1 MAKKANAVLACMAS
15 RGKEVIIPLYS
26 ALVRLHL
33 EYYVQFWAP
42 HYNKNSE
49 VLETSPEKGSKA
61 MRGLEYKKYR
71 RS

>member
-1 MAKKANAVLACMAS
+1 MAK
-15 RGKEVIIPLYS
+15 
-26 ALVRLHL
+26 LHL